1 MPLKPLSRYT
11 DPLEPGSLGG
21 VQAYARATKQSKKEA
36 LQDLEPELS
45 YTLHKPARRRFPT
58 LPTKVFSIDEQFVM
72 DLVDVQKLAKY
83 NRGNKYLL
91 TVIDVLSKY
100 AWVIPLKNKGATAMV
115 EALQKLWKTLGKR
128 TPQSIQTDQ
137 GSEFYNQ
144 KVQAFFKAKGVIHFS
159 TQGDSHGAVVERFN
173 RTLKTK
179 MYRYFTAHNT
189 LNYMTA
195 LPFLVKQYNHTFHRS
210 IQEKPV
216 NVNQSNEH
224 AIWYRLYGHQGKAKP
239 PKCKVGDKVRLNKK
253 FGVFKKSYLPQW
265 TEEVFLVKTIYT
277 RQPMVTYKLTE
288 WDGEDIKGTFYE
300 QDVQK
305 VEVPDNALFRI
316 DKVLKRAKD
325 KVLVAWKGWP
335 SKYNS
340 WVLKS
345 DVQTL

>member
-1 MPLKPLSRYT
+1 MPVKPSSRYT
-11 DPLEPGSLGG
+11 DLLEPGSLAG
-21 VQAYARATKQSKKEA
+21 VQAYARATKRSNKQA

-100 AWVIPLKNKGATAMV
+100 AWVEPLKNKGATAMV
-115 EALQKLWKTLGKR
+115 EGLQRLWKKLGKR
-128 TPQSIQTDQ
+128 TPQSVQTDH
-137 GSEFYNQ
+137 GTEFYNR

-159 TQGDSHGAVVERFN
+159 THGDTHGAVVERFN

-189 LNYMTA
+189 LNYVNV
-195 LPFLVKQYNHTFHRS
+195 LPLLVKNYNESYHRS

-216 NVNQSNEH
+216 NVNQDNE
-224 AIWYRLYGHQGKAKP
+224 AVIWYRLYGHKGKAKP

-253 FGVFKKSYLPQW
+253 FRVFKKSYLPQR
-265 TEEVFLVKTIYT
+265 TEEVFLVKEIYT
-277 RQPMVTYKLTE
+277 RQPVVTYKLTE

-300 QDVQK
+300 EDVQK
-305 VEVPDNALFRI
+305 VQVPDNALFRI
-316 DKVLKRAKD
+316 EKVLKRAKE
-325 KVLVAWKGWP
+325 KVFVSWKGWP
-335 SKYNS
+335 KKYDS
-340 WVLKS
+340 WVWKS
-345 DVQTL
+345 DVQRL

>member
-1 MPLKPLSRYT
+1 M
-11 DPLEPGSLGG
+11 
-21 VQAYARATKQSKKEA
+21 
-36 LQDLEPELS
+36 
-45 YTLHKPARRRFPT
+45 
-58 LPTKVFSIDEQFVM
+58 
-72 DLVDVQKLAKY
+72 
-83 NRGNKYLL
+83 
-91 TVIDVLSKY
+91 
-100 AWVIPLKNKGATAMV
+100 
-115 EALQKLWKTLGKR
+115 
-128 TPQSIQTDQ
+128 
-137 GSEFYNQ
+137 
-144 KVQAFFKAKGVIHFS
+144 QAFFKAKGVTHFS
-159 TQGDSHGAVVERFN
+159 THGDSHGAVVERFN

-195 LPFLVKQYNHTFHRS
+195 LPLLVKQYNHTFHCS

-253 FGVFKKSYLPQW
+253 FRVFKKSYLPQW

-277 RQPMVTYKLTE
+277 RQPVVTYKLTE